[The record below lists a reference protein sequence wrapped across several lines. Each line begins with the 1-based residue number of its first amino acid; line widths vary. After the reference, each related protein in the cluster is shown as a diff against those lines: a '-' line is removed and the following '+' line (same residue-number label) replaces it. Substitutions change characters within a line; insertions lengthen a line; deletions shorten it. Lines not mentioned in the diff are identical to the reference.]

1 MRYVI
6 GVDLGTS
13 AVKILI
19 VNKVGTVVHQVS
31 KEYSLIHSQPGYSEQ
46 KTEGMIEQ
54 IISGLQEIFK
64 NKIIDPTKV
73 DCISFSVQMHGLI
86 LLDKNNNV
94 LRNAILWNDTRTT
107 PQCKYIYEKVC
118 KNKLLNITIN
128 LDLEV
133 ITLQKQFYDNEQE
146 PHINYRDIMLLL
158 Y

>member
-46 KTEGMIEQ
+46 NPEDWVEQ
-54 IISGLQEIFK
+54 TISGLQEIFK

-73 DCISFSVQMHGLI
+73 DGISYSGQIHGLV

-107 PQCKYIYEKVC
+107 PQCKYMYEKVRS
-118 KNKLLNITIN
+118 KEHTS
-128 LDLEV
+128 E
-133 ITLQKQFYDNEQE
+133 LQSRG
-146 PHINYRDIMLLL
+146 H
-158 Y
+158 